1 MSNFADR
8 LKRKRLENSMTQK
21 DLAKLLDVSQNAIFN
36 WENGKRQPSFE
47 MVEQIAYFLEVSPSK
62 LMGWNNDDTSNY
74 FLHSNV
80 MTLAGIYATFGYEL
94 YVLCDIYL
102 SIADKYKEQLLTYAD
117 YLLKCDRGKD
127 FNIPTEEK
135 VSEMFPIEKFNDLI
149 TNDYDAY
156 LSKIKDDILVELQKE
171 TSED

>member
-1 MSNFADR
+1 
-8 LKRKRLENSMTQK
+8 
-21 DLAKLLDVSQNAIFN
+21 
-36 WENGKRQPSFE
+36 
-47 MVEQIAYFLEVSPSK
+47 
-62 LMGWNNDDTSNY
+62 
-74 FLHSNV
+74 
-80 MTLAGIYATFGYEL
+80 MTLAGIYATFGYGL

-102 SIADKYKEQLLTYAD
+102 SIADKYKEQLLSYAD

-135 VSEMFPIEKFNDLI
+135 VSEMFPIEKFND
-149 TNDYDAY
+149 YDAY